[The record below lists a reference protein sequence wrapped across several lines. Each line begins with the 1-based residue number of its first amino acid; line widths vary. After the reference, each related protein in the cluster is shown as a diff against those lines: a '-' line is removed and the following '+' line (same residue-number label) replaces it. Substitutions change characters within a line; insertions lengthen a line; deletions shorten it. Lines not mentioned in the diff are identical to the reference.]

1 MTSFWVLGCLHGG
14 LQTHFCVPLFV
25 ILRKAVGSPRTS
37 VTCSQCHPSRCCSG
51 WAIQTCWG
59 SAGVAVPVA
68 IPPGKSWVPSMDPC
82 AGNPELHLFLESTW
96 AATNFCSSGTAHTSD
111 FPPFPFPLLDSIH
124 RPSSLISLLQTWPP
138 SPHFIIFLQLLAL
151 SSVLVFCLKTIG
163 RSRRSFPS
171 VLECSSSSAKC
182 VSGREDL
189 LRLMLGSQNRFGQRR
204 RAKFKWQWLLLIL
217 AGI

>member
-1 MTSFWVLGCLHGG
+1 MQEILSCTCAWRVLEQLQISARLAQLTPQTS
-14 LQTHFCVPLFV
+14 
-25 ILRKAVGSPRTS
+25 
-37 VTCSQCHPSRCCSG
+37 
-51 WAIQTCWG
+51 
-59 SAGVAVPVA
+59 
-68 IPPGKSWVPSMDPC
+68 
-82 AGNPELHLFLESTW
+82 
-96 AATNFCSSGTAHTSD
+96 
-111 FPPFPFPLLDSIH
+111 PPFPFPLLDSIH

-204 RAKFKWQWLLLIL
+204 KAKFK
-217 AGI
+217 